1 MKKILVI
8 APSWIGDAV
17 MSQPLISK
25 IKEAPISCEID
36 ILASSW
42 VQPIYRKIPQVSKV
56 LLNPYLHGQLKL
68 KSRLQFATSIKNKR
82 YDECYVLPNSFKSAL
97 IPFFAKIP
105 IRIGYIGEFRYPLL
119 THCRRLNKTNT
130 PKLVEQYAELFNY
143 KSEDITGKLH
153 NPRLAVSKKSKS
165 DIQNQF
171 IKLQKEKI
179 ACLCPGAEFGPAKMW
194 PYQKY
199 SELAKQLGV
208 KGYEVFV
215 IGSKRDALIGEKIH
229 FLSNKIATNLCG
241 KTSLDDAI
249 ALLSISDL
257 VVSNDSGLMHVAAAL
272 NRPLVAIYGSS
283 SPDFPPPLTDNAI
296 TARLE
301 LPCSPCFQRTCPLKH
316 MECLAGLS
324 VDHIFGLVCRQE
336 VNSGTK

>member
-105 IRIGYIGEFRYPLL
+105 KKGRQIPEKGRVYTMTHRKHTKKTGHPL
-119 THCRRLNKTNT
+119 RGR
-130 PKLVEQYAELFNY
+130 
-143 KSEDITGKLH
+143 
-153 NPRLAVSKKSKS
+153 
-165 DIQNQF
+165 
-171 IKLQKEKI
+171 
-179 ACLCPGAEFGPAKMW
+179 
-194 PYQKY
+194 
-199 SELAKQLGV
+199 
-208 KGYEVFV
+208 
-215 IGSKRDALIGEKIH
+215 
-229 FLSNKIATNLCG
+229 
-241 KTSLDDAI
+241 
-249 ALLSISDL
+249 
-257 VVSNDSGLMHVAAAL
+257 
-272 NRPLVAIYGSS
+272 
-283 SPDFPPPLTDNAI
+283 
-296 TARLE
+296 
-301 LPCSPCFQRTCPLKH
+301 
-316 MECLAGLS
+316 
-324 VDHIFGLVCRQE
+324 
-336 VNSGTK
+336 